1 MKRASRRGVAL
12 MLVLWLIVV
21 LGAVATAIAA
31 ASHAGSTLVL
41 NLRARATAR
50 YGAESGIVAASARLE
65 RLLADAGSPDAM
77 ARTFQEVDR
86 HFTDMREVPLGDA
99 RFGVA
104 VVDLNARI
112 DLNRSDA
119 RTLHDLFAQ
128 FTDDARAE
136 RAVAV
141 LEDWK
146 DADDLTR
153 PGGAEA
159 ADYARAG
166 SPYVP
171 RNAPLDRL
179 DDLANM
185 LGIGDSLAAAVAPYV
200 TVDGDGLVNV
210 NSAPEPVLAA
220 LGGMGAAGA
229 RTLIARRAG
238 GEPFASADAVRDLL
252 LTAGAGAAFARLAVA
267 PSRLLVVSRGW
278 LAGHPLTHEIQAVYG
293 VAGTRLYLMSWQ
305 ERDL

>member
-1 MKRASRRGVAL
+1 MRRADRRGVAL

-31 ASHAGSTLVL
+31 ASHAGSTLAL

-50 YGAESGIVAASARLE
+50 YGAESGIVAATARLE
-65 RLLADAGSPDAM
+65 RLLADAASPDAM
-77 ARTFQEVDR
+77 ARTFQDVDR

-146 DADDLTR
+146 DADDFTR

-159 ADYARAG
+159 VDYARAG

-185 LGIGDSLAAAVAPYV
+185 LGIGDSLAAAGAPYL
-200 TVDGDGLVNV
+200 TVDGDGMVNV

-229 RTLIARRAG
+229 RALIARRE
-238 GEPFASADAVRDLL
+238 GETFASPDAVRDLL
-252 LTAGAGAAFARLAVA
+252 LTAGAGAAFAHIAVA

-278 LAGHPLTHEIQAVYG
+278 LAGHPLTHEVQAVYG
-293 VAGTRLYLMSWQ
+293 VAGSRLYLLGWR